1 MPARHQRRRA
11 GNQHD
16 RLRVVDDDGRACD
29 LVSGMKA
36 VEEEDGRVGDAAE
49 LGEEGG
55 LTSDDGKVY
64 PDRWHDKNSTTHL
77 FKVHAM
83 RPVGALLAYARDLPF
98 STQPAHLVVHVLAEV
113 VEGRADAADLGKSG

>member
-11 GNQHD
+11 GHQHD

-49 LGEEGG
+49 LDEEGG
-55 LTSDDGKVY
+55 LASGDGKV
-64 PDRWHDKNSTTHL
+64 
-77 FKVHAM
+77 
-83 RPVGALLAYARDLPF
+83 
-98 STQPAHLVVHVLAEV
+98 
-113 VEGRADAADLGKSG
+113 